1 MEFKMFLK
9 KYIKR
14 TLIVTILLILIGNL
28 LIYFNPNNN
37 FERDYGIS
45 IYFNMISINR
55 NIIFFVANILLIPSI
70 VLIDYYDYYSNKFY
84 YYIVE
89 RVGIK
94 EYNTRA
100 LRNIFITSILSNLF
114 INFCLLLSVGIIWS
128 NISFAPQHIFE
139 MFSQNTF
146 INITLYLLLSSV
158 GVGFYAM
165 FLFSIISFI
174 KNKYVFRGFTAILTF
189 ATIVFSTFLS
199 PVISAILQLFITDKI
214 FIKTITLS
222 FLPCGLITPGMI
234 YENYGFLNFLCS
246 FVIYTIGFI
255 FCMKLAE
262 LLRRKYG

>member
-114 INFCLLLSVGIIWS
+114 INFCLLLSVGIMWS

-165 FLFSIISFI
+165 FLFS
-174 KNKYVFRGFTAILTF
+174 
-189 ATIVFSTFLS
+189 
-199 PVISAILQLFITDKI
+199 
-214 FIKTITLS
+214 KTQ
-222 FLPCGLITPGMI
+222 
-234 YENYGFLNFLCS
+234 
-246 FVIYTIGFI
+246 
-255 FCMKLAE
+255 
-262 LLRRKYG
+262 

>member
-114 INFCLLLSVGIIWS
+114 INF
-128 NISFAPQHIFE
+128 ISDF
-139 MFSQNTF
+139 
-146 INITLYLLLSSV
+146 
-158 GVGFYAM
+158 
-165 FLFSIISFI
+165 
-174 KNKYVFRGFTAILTF
+174 
-189 ATIVFSTFLS
+189 
-199 PVISAILQLFITDKI
+199 
-214 FIKTITLS
+214 
-222 FLPCGLITPGMI
+222 
-234 YENYGFLNFLCS
+234 
-246 FVIYTIGFI
+246 
-255 FCMKLAE
+255 
-262 LLRRKYG
+262 

>member
-1 MEFKMFLK
+1 
-9 KYIKR
+9 
-14 TLIVTILLILIGNL
+14 
-28 LIYFNPNNN
+28 
-37 FERDYGIS
+37 
-45 IYFNMISINR
+45 
-55 NIIFFVANILLIPSI
+55 
-70 VLIDYYDYYSNKFY
+70 
-84 YYIVE
+84 
-89 RVGIK
+89 
-94 EYNTRA
+94 
-100 LRNIFITSILSNLF
+100 
-114 INFCLLLSVGIIWS
+114 
-128 NISFAPQHIFE
+128 